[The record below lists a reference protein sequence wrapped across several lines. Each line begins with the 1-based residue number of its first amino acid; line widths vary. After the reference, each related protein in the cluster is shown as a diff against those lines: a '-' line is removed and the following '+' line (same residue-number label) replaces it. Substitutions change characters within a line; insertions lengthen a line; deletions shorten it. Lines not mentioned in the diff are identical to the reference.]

1 MVGLYHVLDSVG
13 INRDTSA
20 AFGWLCVETTIPT
33 ATHTR
38 SAISAAFG
46 RLCVETWTWVSHQH
60 LILSAALRQLSV
72 KANVLMII
80 CVYNWLAACSYMLK
94 RKNRMK

>member
-1 MVGLYHVLDSVG
+1 MVILYHVLDSVG

-20 AFGWLCVETTIPT
+20 AFGWLCVETNVIN
-33 ATHTR
+33 R
-38 SAISAAFG
+38 IKLEDGSAAFG
-46 RLCVETWTWVSHQH
+46 RLYVETWTRVSHQH
-60 LILSAALRQLSV
+60 LIPSAALRRLHV

-94 RKNRMK
+94 RKSCMK